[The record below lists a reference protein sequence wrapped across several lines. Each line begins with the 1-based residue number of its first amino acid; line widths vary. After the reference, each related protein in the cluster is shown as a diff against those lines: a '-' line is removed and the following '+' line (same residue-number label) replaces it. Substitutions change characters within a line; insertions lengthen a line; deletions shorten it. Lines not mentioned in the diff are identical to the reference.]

1 MFPISIDGRKPHW
14 IALAMS
20 IQTVATHLVLYYV
33 RHPNHAEAL
42 WFANVA
48 NQLLWW
54 TYIKVR
60 KQLPH
65 PMMRE
70 GCCSAP
76 TPPVHSRHLSY
87 TGCCT
92 AGTAVEHHP
101 TAIGHVASPVSP
113 ADVGACTHQHAVT
126 TAVPADTLNSSIP
139 LTGLH

>member
-1 MFPISIDGRKPHW
+1 MTIWIGVFPISIDGRKPHW

-60 KQLPH
+60 AAASHDAQG
-65 PMMRE
+65 
-70 GCCSAP
+70 GCGAS
-76 TPPVHSRHLSY
+76 TPPAHNGHLSCI
-87 TGCCT
+87 GCCT
-92 AGTAVEHHP
+92 AEIATSPDCNWPRGIPSNSP
-101 TAIGHVASPVSP
+101 TLGHA
-113 ADVGACTHQHAVT
+113 
-126 TAVPADTLNSSIP
+126 
-139 LTGLH
+139 LTSMLSQPQCLLQL